1 MCISNCTQDQLL
13 QLPVLKSLPELVRVI
28 HYGLCHHECTRG
40 SSAQRSVTVGMQKIF
55 FYKRGCWADDISAC
69 QKH

>member
-1 MCISNCTQDQLL
+1 MCISNCTQD

-28 HYGLCHHECTRG
+28 HYMQCHHECTRG

-55 FYKRGCWADDISAC
+55 LKRGCWADDISAC